1 MTENEQIEEMS
12 RIIGH
17 CESTL
22 HPDIKCHSRE
32 HGCYCAENPCYNEL
46 VAARLYSKGYRKAS
60 EVAREIFGELEASFC
75 ILAYP
80 VVTAVGTI
88 NTERA
93 EGLHIRT
100 EDYETIKK
108 KYTEGEK

>member
-1 MTENEQIEEMS
+1 MTKNEQIEEMV
-12 RIIGH
+12 RVI
-17 CESTL
+17 
-22 HPDIKCHSRE
+22 
-32 HGCYCAENPCYNEL
+32 AEVQYLGGLEQK
-46 VAARLYSKGYRKAS
+46 VARLLFEKGYRKAS

-108 KYTEGEK
+108 KYTEGEKE